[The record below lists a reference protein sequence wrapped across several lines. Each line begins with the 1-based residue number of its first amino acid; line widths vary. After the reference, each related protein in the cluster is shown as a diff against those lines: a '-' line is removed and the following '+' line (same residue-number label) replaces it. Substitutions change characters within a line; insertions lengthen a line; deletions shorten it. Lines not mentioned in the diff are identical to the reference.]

1 MSLTVSNAAGSNSVS
16 KVVTIADN
24 RPDVRFCYQRQGTT
38 VSFSDGSTHSPTAW
52 TWTFGDCSA
61 SPATCQSNLR
71 NPSHTY
77 AANGTYTVNLA
88 VSNASGSAS
97 RSASLQI
104 DGSND
109 TSQICVP

>member
-1 MSLTVSNAAGSNSVS
+1 MIYTLYLSLEADVPPPAPSRLPPCWPRPAAWSW
-16 KVVTIADN
+16 D
-24 RPDVRFCYQRQGTT
+24 
-38 VSFSDGSTHSPTAW
+38 
-52 TWTFGDCSA
+52 FGDGSA

-97 RSASLQI
+97 RSTTVQI

-109 TSQICVP
+109 SEPICGN